1 MDQSESGKSQNS
13 VLIESLALSN
23 VTRKY
28 LKHLDP
34 SPEVKHLDLFGK
46 FICQGLC
53 LLIPLRSL
61 CIAAASLYSP
71 PFRSS
76 VLEPS
81 LDLGI
86 GHLQVFGHLCALSA
100 RKVFL
105 RKQSIVIRKSEPTT
119 ILNTCL
125 WNLFSNSQIWS
136 RENEVLGFFLL
147 GGVLFW

>member
-13 VLIESLALSN
+13 VLIESLTLSN
-23 VTRKY
+23 GNKKISKTKSKIPKWSIWIF
-28 LKHLDP
+28 LG
-34 SPEVKHLDLFGK
+34 DL
-46 FICQGLC
+46 CQC
-53 LLIPLRSL
+53 LLIPPRSL
-61 CIAAASLYSP
+61 CIAAASLNSP

-105 RKQSIVIRKSEPTT
+105 RKRSIVIRKSEPTT
-119 ILNTCL
+119 TLNTCL